1 METGIKQVSSIHI
14 EKTNDRSELLR
25 ADEVVGAT
33 LKNITED
40 ALQCM
45 STEERLLFLEQVVS
59 ILIADRYGYDLDKEK
74 EDMLDELCEEKFF
87 DI

>member
-1 METGIKQVSSIHI
+1 
-14 EKTNDRSELLR
+14 
-25 ADEVVGAT
+25 
-33 LKNITED
+33 
-40 ALQCM
+40 M

-87 DI
+87 FI